1 MPEVSDKA
9 GWICLVLSPDLIC
22 HICILQYK
30 VLRAAAGL
38 GLGQRLDFVWLVKFV
53 FQTWELLVPGW
64 VVLTSETIS
73 VFVRNSVCPCDFES
87 FCVF

>member
-30 VLRAAAGL
+30 VLRAAVGL
-38 GLGQRLDFVWLVKFV
+38 GLGQIETRFCLVSQICLPNLGVASSRL
-53 FQTWELLVPGW
+53 G
-64 VVLTSETIS
+64 
-73 VFVRNSVCPCDFES
+73 S
-87 FCVF
+87 FD